1 MKHNI
6 PQSHQIETEN
16 FLLKIPEESDIPH
29 IFSAT
34 RYKGFNDGMQWDPPE
49 SIDELQAPL
58 ERSHKKW
65 EDEREFSF
73 SIRHKEKQE
82 FLGRIS
88 IRTTEEEDIWNVG
101 FWTHPRSQGK
111 GVMTETLAAV
121 LKFGFENLG
130 AKRIE
135 AAYAIWN
142 KASEKVLHRNGLTF
156 VEYLEKGFQKR
167 GKWVA
172 ENLVSIDRVV
182 WEEGLS

>member
-1 MKHNI
+1 MKYNI
-6 PQSHQIETEN
+6 PLSHQIETEN
-16 FLLKIPEESDIPH
+16 FLLNIPEESDIQH
-29 IFSAT
+29 VFSAT

-58 ERSHKKW
+58 EGSHKKW
-65 EDEREFSF
+65 EAEQEFSF

-88 IRTTEEEDIWNVG
+88 IRTTEEKDVWNVG

-121 LKFGFENLG
+121 LQFGFENLG

-142 KASEKVLHRNGLTF
+142 KASEKVLHRNGLSF
-156 VEYLEKGFQKR
+156 VEFLEKGFQKR
-167 GKWVA
+167 GEWVE
-172 ENLVSIDRVV
+172 ENLVAIDRVV
-182 WEEGLS
+182 WEKGLS